1 VHRLIGARVITVD
14 DVDVGIVDAVEA
26 NPASELLVLESG
38 ALVPVA
44 FVVEQRDDTTV
55 VIDPPDGLFEL

>member
-1 VHRLIGARVITVD
+1 M
-14 DVDVGIVDAVEA
+14 
-26 NPASELLVLESG
+26 LVLDNG

-55 VIDPPDGLFEL
+55 VIDPPEGLFDL